1 MSSEPVV
8 RLICNIHL
16 NNLIHAPHTVK
27 WVLKWQI
34 LVTEKLLKD
43 ITKMGYEIKKTFES
57 KKALR
62 ENVFFNI
69 TKL

>member
-16 NNLIHAPHTVK
+16 NNLIHALHTVK

-34 LVTEKLLKD
+34 VVTEKLLK
-43 ITKMGYEIKKTFES
+43 MGYEIEKTFES
-57 KKALR
+57 KNVVRK
-62 ENVFFNI
+62 NVFFNI
-69 TKL
+69 TK